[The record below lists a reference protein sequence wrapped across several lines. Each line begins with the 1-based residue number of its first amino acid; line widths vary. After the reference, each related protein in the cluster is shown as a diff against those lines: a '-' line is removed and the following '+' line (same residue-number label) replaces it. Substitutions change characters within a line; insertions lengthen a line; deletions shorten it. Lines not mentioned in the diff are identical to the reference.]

1 MSLKID
7 WASLIVR
14 RKFTVF
20 ALSVTLYL
28 WANFQGGDLGGLIHG
43 GFFFPEFY
51 GNVLPDVRENGFR
64 EIFAFGIRIPIIFF
78 NFCLYNPES
87 STLESG
93 IPLMIVIRNPISTEK
108 ECGIHIDESRIQDCL
123 GFPRNDEVLY
133 KS

>member
-1 MSLKID
+1 ME
-7 WASLIVR
+7 
-14 RKFTVF
+14 VF
-20 ALSVTLYL
+20 FS
-28 WANFQGGDLGGLIHG
+28 
-43 GFFFPEFY
+43 EFY

-93 IPLMIVIRNPISTEK
+93 LPLMIVIRNPISTEK

-123 GFPRNDEVLY
+123 GFPRNGRSFVQKL
-133 KS
+133 KFLFFALVPAL